1 MKKHMLAKRMG
12 AIALCA
18 VLSTGSC
25 PPQPLPRGRMSPRIS
40 PPICP
45 SWWMGPTGPSTTRLA
60 RKSTPSFMGA
70 PPTCPSRAIGELMG
84 KNVNWSQ
91 STLTVSLAG
100 DRPNGSV
107 TGTPDSAAKAQ
118 TVQAAIR
125 PDITILVDNVRQT
138 FADANGDTVYPL
150 LYSGSV
156 YLPVRSI
163 GELMDKEVNW
173 NNATR
178 TVTLSGGSLVT
189 DADSF
194 EDNNGNN
201 NGNNNGGNNGS
212 NNGNNNQPST
222 PTGMI
227 TAEQAKQK
235 ALAHAG
241 LQSSQVSFVRAH
253 LDWENGRQV
262 YDVEFYTKD
271 YREYDYEIDAY
282 TGKVLSFDYDAEHYR
297 PGTGNGNQ
305 NSGSYIGEAEAKR
318 IALLRCLAR
327 RRIMSAGVKL
337 DWDDGRAEYE
347 VKIVVGMLEY
357 EFEINAVNG
366 AILSQDVDSIYD

>member
-18 VLSTGSC
+18 VLSTGLLSATAAAQGKDVTAYLS
-25 PPQPLPRGRMSPRIS
+25 PDLSIVVDGSYRTFYNAVGQEVHPILYGGTTYLPIPA
-40 PPICP
+40 
-45 SWWMGPTGPSTTRLA
+45 L
-60 RKSTPSFMGA
+60 
-70 PPTCPSRAIGELMG
+70 GELMG
-84 KNVNWSQ
+84 KKVNRSHTTQ
-91 STLTVSLAG
+91 TVSQAG
-100 DRPNGSV
+100 DPPNGSV

-125 PDITILVDNVRQT
+125 PDITILVDHVRQT

-194 EDNNGNN
+194 EDNNG
-201 NGNNNGGNNGS
+201 GNNGS
-212 NNGNNNQPST
+212 SDQPST
-222 PTGMI
+222 PTGML

-253 LDWENGRQV
+253 LDWENGRRV

-305 NSGSYIGEAEAKR
+305 NSGSYISQAEAKR
-318 IALLRCLAR
+318 IALAQVPGATENNVRK
-327 RRIMSAGVKL
+327 VKL

-366 AILSQDVDSIYD
+366 AILSQDVDSVYD

>member
-18 VLSTGSC
+18 VLSTGLLSATAAAQGKDVTAYLS
-25 PPQPLPRGRMSPRIS
+25 PDLSIVVDGSYRTFYNAVGQEVHPILYGGTTYLPI
-40 PPICP
+40 
-45 SWWMGPTGPSTTRLA
+45 
-60 RKSTPSFMGA
+60 
-70 PPTCPSRAIGELMG
+70 RAIGELMG

-201 NGNNNGGNNGS
+201 NGGNNGS

-271 YREYDYEIDAY
+271 YREYDYE
-282 TGKVLSFDYDAEHYR
+282 LSLIH
-297 PGTGNGNQ
+297 
-305 NSGSYIGEAEAKR
+305 I
-318 IALLRCLAR
+318 
-327 RRIMSAGVKL
+327 
-337 DWDDGRAEYE
+337 
-347 VKIVVGMLEY
+347 
-357 EFEINAVNG
+357 
-366 AILSQDVDSIYD
+366 

>member
-1 MKKHMLAKRMG
+1 M
-12 AIALCA
+12 
-18 VLSTGSC
+18 
-25 PPQPLPRGRMSPRIS
+25 
-40 PPICP
+40 
-45 SWWMGPTGPSTTRLA
+45 
-60 RKSTPSFMGA
+60 
-70 PPTCPSRAIGELMG
+70 
-84 KNVNWSQ
+84 
-91 STLTVSLAG
+91 
-100 DRPNGSV
+100 

-271 YREYDYEIDAY
+271 Y
-282 TGKVLSFDYDAEHYR
+282 
-297 PGTGNGNQ
+297 
-305 NSGSYIGEAEAKR
+305 
-318 IALLRCLAR
+318 
-327 RRIMSAGVKL
+327 
-337 DWDDGRAEYE
+337 
-347 VKIVVGMLEY
+347 
-357 EFEINAVNG
+357 
-366 AILSQDVDSIYD
+366 

>member
-1 MKKHMLAKRMG
+1 MSVRPSLTPT
-12 AIALCA
+12 AIPY
-18 VLSTGSC
+18 T
-25 PPQPLPRGRMSPRIS
+25 
-40 PPICP
+40 
-45 SWWMGPTGPSTTRLA
+45 
-60 RKSTPSFMGA
+60 
-70 PPTCPSRAIGELMG
+70 
-84 KNVNWSQ
+84 
-91 STLTVSLAG
+91 
-100 DRPNGSV
+100 
-107 TGTPDSAAKAQ
+107 
-118 TVQAAIR
+118 
-125 PDITILVDNVRQT
+125 
-138 FADANGDTVYPL
+138 PL

-194 EDNNGNN
+194 EDNNG
-201 NGNNNGGNNGS
+201 GNNGS
-212 NNGNNNQPST
+212 SDQPST
-222 PTGMI
+222 PTGML

-253 LDWENGRQV
+253 LDWENGRRV

-305 NSGSYIGEAEAKR
+305 NSGSYISQAEAKR
-318 IALLRCLAR
+318 IALAQVPGATENNVRK
-327 RRIMSAGVKL
+327 VKL

-366 AILSQDVDSIYD
+366 AILSQDVDSVYD

>member
-18 VLSTGSC
+18 VLSTGLLSATAAAQGKDVTAYLS
-25 PPQPLPRGRMSPRIS
+25 PDLSIVVDGSYRTFYNAVGQEVHPILYGGTTYLPI
-40 PPICP
+40 
-45 SWWMGPTGPSTTRLA
+45 
-60 RKSTPSFMGA
+60 
-70 PPTCPSRAIGELMG
+70 RAIGELMG

-201 NGNNNGGNNGS
+201 NGNNNGGNNGGGGTS
-212 NNGNNNQPST
+212 PSYSTNNYIPPSGSVVDFARSQIGVPYEWGGST
-222 PTGMI
+222 PNVGLDCSGLTSWCWQQATGI
-227 TAEQAKQK
+227 WIGRTDGAQYSSARWRGPLSEAQPGDV
-235 ALAHAG
+235 LWTSGHVGICTSAG
-241 LQSSQVSFVRAH
+241 
-253 LDWENGRQV
+253 G
-262 YDVEFYTKD
+262 
-271 YREYDYEIDAY
+271 
-282 TGKVLSFDYDAEHYR
+282 
-297 PGTGNGNQ
+297 
-305 NSGSYIGEAEAKR
+305 GSYIHAPQPGQTVCESSWPQFVC
-318 IALLRCLAR
+318 ALR
-327 RRIMSAGVKL
+327 
-337 DWDDGRAEYE
+337 W
-347 VKIVVGMLEY
+347 
-357 EFEINAVNG
+357 
-366 AILSQDVDSIYD
+366 